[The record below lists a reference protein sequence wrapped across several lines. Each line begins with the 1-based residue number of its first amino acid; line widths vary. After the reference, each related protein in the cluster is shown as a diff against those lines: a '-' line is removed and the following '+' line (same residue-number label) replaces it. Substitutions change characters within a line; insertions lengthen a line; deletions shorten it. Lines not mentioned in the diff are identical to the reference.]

1 MTENEVRQACESESL
16 RHGSD
21 ESQVPPGEREAT
33 NTPTEATRWHTQA
46 AREGHCMERLRKV
59 RMSLEGL
66 KIEDT
71 R

>member
-1 MTENEVRQACESESL
+1 MKAYDTDRINHKC
-16 RHGSD
+16 HW
-21 ESQVPPGEREAT
+21 EREAM

-46 AREGHCMERLRKV
+46 AREGHRAERLRKV

-66 KIEDT
+66 KTKDT